1 MTSRRRWRGRAV
13 ALARWCVLAAVV
25 AMPLVAAGGATANAA
40 QTGFDVA
47 FNSGSLW
54 TYNPSPGGS
63 NSGLGMM
70 SGTSPAITIL
80 ADGSYEEAFQANT
93 GTLWLVNSA
102 GGGSNTGLG
111 MAAGTSPAITALPDG
126 SYEVAFNSSSG
137 SLWTM
142 NPGPGGSDTGLGV
155 AAGTSPAIT
164 ALPDGSYEVAFN
176 SSSGSLW
183 TMNPGPGG
191 SDTSLGVENGTSPA
205 ITSTAPTSTGTGTE
219 NCGATNNCTPQTFAD
234 ALLGY
239 PGVDA
244 PVTASN
250 EFAIEAWEEEE
261 GGGAG
266 CPGQPANAAP
276 WAYSPGPSGNPLN
289 TTQPE
294 PGDSD
299 WNSVGVKI
307 YADADGQTC
316 WYWGITAN
324 GTALTNGLYGAIL
337 NVLNNPSS
345 DSYTQCVDLANAV
358 APPGDPVADVWGT
371 PNFSDLC

>member
-111 MAAGTSPAITALPDG
+111 
-126 SYEVAFNSSSG
+126 
-137 SLWTM
+137 
-142 NPGPGGSDTGLGV
+142 V

-205 ITSTAPTSTGTGTE
+205 ITSTAPASTGTE

-261 GGGAG
+261 NGGAG

-276 WAYSPGPSGNPLN
+276 WAYSPGPAGNPLN